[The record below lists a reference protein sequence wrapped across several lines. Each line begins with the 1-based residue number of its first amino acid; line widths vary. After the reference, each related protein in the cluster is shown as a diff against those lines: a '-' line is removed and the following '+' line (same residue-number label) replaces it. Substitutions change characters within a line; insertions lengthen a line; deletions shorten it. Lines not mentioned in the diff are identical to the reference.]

1 MKKLKVKKLSNIQDK
16 SLGKIK
22 YKDENIFFKTRFG
35 IHTFGIKEKITVVIL
50 DNDFKVKTIKEVLP
64 NRLFFWNIKYKN
76 VIELNRDNTIDLKIG
91 DKIEIY

>member
-22 YKDENIFFKTRFG
+22 YKDENIFFNTRFG
-35 IHTFGIKEKITVVIL
+35 IHTFGIKEKIVVVIL
-50 DNDFKVKTIKEVLP
+50 DNDFKIKIIKEVLP

-76 VIELNRDNTIDLKIG
+76 VIELNKDSNTDFKIG
-91 DKIEIY
+91 DKIELY